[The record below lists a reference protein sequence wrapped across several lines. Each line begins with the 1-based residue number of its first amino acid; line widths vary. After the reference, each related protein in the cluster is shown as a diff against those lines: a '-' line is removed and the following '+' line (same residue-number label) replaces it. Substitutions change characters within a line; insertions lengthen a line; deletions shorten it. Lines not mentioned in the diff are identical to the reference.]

1 MRRKLFIF
9 VLTLPAFLIAG
20 SWTVMA
26 ESHMANLKQ
35 AAVVTLPR
43 EASVLFFSL
52 LGSVSRITEEA
63 GFFVL
68 GACCISLAWALHRKS
83 FRSR

>member
-1 MRRKLFIF
+1 MKRKLFIF
-9 VLTLPAFLIAG
+9 LLMLPAFLLAG
-20 SWTVMA
+20 SWTGVT

-35 AAVVTLPR
+35 AAVVFPR
-43 EASVLFFSL
+43 EASVLFSSL

>member
-1 MRRKLFIF
+1 MRRKLLIF
-9 VLTLPAFLIAG
+9 VFTLPAFLLAG
-20 SWTVMA
+20 SWTGVGESPMA
-26 ESHMANLKQ
+26 ALQ
-35 AAVVTLPR
+35 QAVVITIPR

-52 LGSVSRITEEA
+52 LDSVSRITEGA

-68 GACCISLAWALHRKS
+68 GACCITLAWALHRRS